1 LVNYRA
7 IERVA
12 FRTVLLVAA
21 LVLFGL
27 AFQQLITLFIAV
39 LATVLI
45 AILLDSAATRLERR
59 GVPRPL
65 GALLALLAGIAVFAS
80 LLLAVIPPFVA
91 ETDKFVNNVPQIAND
106 LQQRVHDITGESKS
120 QIGHRAQKF
129 ARRYT
134 DHPERLIGPLTSIGF
149 GVAGVLTALVLMLII
164 AYYMAAN
171 PTPLTKGLLRLF
183 PPDRRDHAEHVMSRL
198 RDAWIGWIQG
208 VAVDM
213 VVSGVLL
220 YAGLTLIGL
229 DYALVFAVI
238 SSLLVLIPYY
248 GAFLGGLPPVLFGFA
263 DSPGKGLLAL
273 VVYVAVQQIE
283 SNFTIPL
290 VMARTVNLHP
300 AVIAIGVLVVGRL
313 LGFAGLF
320 VAVPVISF
328 ITITIEEFWVKPMEE
343 AERARTREEIE
354 LPPTVDEEDVPDPP
368 PKQPFAIEEVVES

>member
-21 LVLFGL
+21 LVLFFL
-27 AFQQLITLFIAV
+27 AFQQLITLLIAV
-39 LATVLI
+39 LATVLV
-45 AILLDSAATRLERR
+45 AILLDAGASRLERR
-59 GVPRPL
+59 GIRRPL
-65 GALLALLAGIAVFAS
+65 GALMTLLAGVAVFAAI
-80 LLLAVIPPFVA
+80 LVLVIPPFVD
-91 ETDKFVNNVPQIAND
+91 ETNKFVNNVPQIADD
-106 LQQRVHDITGESKS
+106 LQERVHDITGASKS
-120 QIGHRAQKF
+120 EIGHRAQKF

-171 PTPLTKGLLRLF
+171 PKPLTDGMLRLF
-183 PPDRRDHAEHVMSRL
+183 PPDRRDHAAHVMGRL
-198 RDAWIGWIQG
+198 RDAWVGWIQG

-213 VVSGVLL
+213 LVTGVLL
-220 YAGLTLIGL
+220 YLGLSLIGL

-238 SSLLVLIPYY
+238 SALLVLIPYY
-248 GAFLGGLPPVLFGFA
+248 GAFIGGIPPVLFGFA

-273 VVYVAVQQIE
+273 VVYVGVQQIE

-290 VMARTVNLHP
+290 VMSKTVSLHP

-320 VAVPVISF
+320 VAVPVLSF
-328 ITITIEEFWVKPMEE
+328 ITITIEEFWIKPMEE
-343 AERARTREEIE
+343 ADRARAREEIE
-354 LPPTVDEEDVPDPP
+354 LPPNVDEDDAPEPP
-368 PKQPFAIEEVVES
+368 PKQPFPLEEVVDR